1 MQKRGKKLSDLEK
14 ISVVFF
20 GTPDIGLQS
29 LEYFYK
35 RPLVFAEKGDKILLN
50 TGVKTG
56 ILDIKN
62 IKKPTDF
69 KDFVYEVAAQN
80 EHIRNHGSLNTYV

>member
-1 MQKRGKKLSDLEK
+1 MSKFIEP
-14 ISVVFF
+14 ISSY
-20 GTPDIGLQS
+20 TRQEIAKQAS
-29 LEYFYK
+29 MINSIEYFYK
-35 RPLVFAEKGDKILLN
+35 WPLVFAERGDKILLN
-50 TGVKTG
+50 SGVKTG